1 MISSEK
7 FCSLGL
13 SLAYLVSLYKLGK
26 CTFPPRQ
33 GLMRKCSTTGFWPPF
48 TLGQAFLCKQTKWR
62 IVHGTNSD
70 FELCTD
76 LHLFWK
82 PIVTKVTCSFERR
95 MHI

>member
-13 SLAYLVSLYKLGK
+13 SVAYLVPLYKLGK
-26 CTFPPRQ
+26 GTFPPRQ
-33 GLMRKCSTTGFWPPF
+33 GLMGKCSTTGFWPPL
-48 TLGQAFLCKQTKWR
+48 TLGQAFLYKQTKWS

-70 FELCTD
+70 SELCTD

-82 PIVTKVTCSFERR
+82 PIVTKAACSFERLI
-95 MHI
+95 HI